1 MKKTCKSIFR
11 RTLSFM
17 VTAAMCLSL
26 LPAAA
31 FAADGESTGEA
42 ADSIVQVDTTPEVP
56 AEQQTEPSEN
66 GEEPSEP
73 EPAEGEGETEDE
85 TQQPEPSEVEEQPSE
100 PETTEGEGEEDKT
113 QTSQPEETPSDD
125 EEKEEPADHV
135 HNEDGW
141 SCAWSECI
149 HEHGPECYVPGEDG
163 GEDVLNCAHVCGE
176 ECLANTEGF
185 WICTEPEEEPPVYAT
200 VEELEAAFEAVS
212 ETDDVDEAI
221 AAIDE
226 YLRIFDL
233 LSPEDQEANAEA
245 KEAALAYRQTLAD
258 AKEAEENGE
267 DCTDPEINALG
278 NTSSNQ
284 TVYFKTV
291 RVYNVNTY
299 EEFTFDVG
307 TNFPVHMS
315 NESYN
320 SVSWT
325 IPELSKFLAKSS
337 LYSGYTYTM
346 AQSWNSPNL
355 YGVYSSGFTAQTGGQ
370 NYHQPGSTAEVV
382 MNHPQNKTIIYYVTK
397 FTPGSSGTGGNKD
410 EDFTYGDGKYSLSAT
425 VKYHSNYPD
434 GTDYVVTQNI
444 KLNMWTPNPPWNV
457 LDFPFKSY
465 SACKFGGYATKDS
478 EETWY
483 TNSTCTEKQ
492 DSTLVV
498 TKNGDII
505 HLYAGWK
512 TEEGEKKDPVK
523 LTYMDRNEQYG
534 KTESY
539 VPGTDVLISDCT
551 KTYANHT
558 FEGWDTDPSADE
570 VVYNKGDSFTIEKD
584 TILYAVWKSIA
595 SNPGTQSGNFT
606 VKKSFSGLDTGVAV
620 PNVTLSYEAYRTK
633 DDIMVGTKETGNVVL
648 TLNGN
653 EYTGTITPTVWNMGN
668 ISNAERPHYKNI
680 VVITEDLDSAKVNGY
695 IWKSFEARYPADG
708 TNVGNNSVKFTI
720 DGATFGKTLSVKN
733 SYTKDTPK
741 TREIPV
747 TPTVVFRVNGNNAEQ
762 LTWEQIPEN
771 YTLKL
776 TYTDQDG
783 PQEKIFT
790 LSDVGVKKD
799 LDSSDCPRVEW
810 PLFKVKIADV
820 KGTTIPMAVTQSAY
834 LIGDNDNIIYEETYT
849 TDGGR
854 NPDASGTINVSQI
867 SYSLSA
873 TTTNFY
879 KLSNPKLAGIEKELV
894 GVTVNGETADVNKLS
909 VTKDDV
915 VVLRYK
921 ITVTGDEGAKYTV
934 EDEGAALGNGSSWSG
949 TLDSSKKA
957 EIFVT
962 KTVTATEAGTLTV
975 TNTAYVKPGEGTDPV
990 DPNDPD
996 KGHPSEEVE
1005 IDIPVKEPNPKLTGI
1020 TKRLVLPEGLIT
1032 VKRGESVELVYEI
1045 SVTGEKGAKYEVS
1058 DPEAGDTTWKGTIDE
1073 SGKAVI
1079 TVSKTITPTDE
1090 QKGTITV
1097 KNTAY
1102 VKPDGDGTDPIKP
1115 GDPDPDKDPTDP
1127 EKGYPSNEV
1136 ETEITIIEPNP
1147 KLKSIVKKLVT
1158 PEPITVRV
1166 GENVT
1171 LEYTIT
1177 ITGDEGAE
1185 YKVTDDGAELKD
1197 GSSWDGKLGESGEA
1211 VITVTKTVTPTEAGT
1226 MTVENTAFVKPG
1238 EGTDP
1243 IKPVDPE
1250 NPDEPV
1256 EPEPSNT
1263 VTTDITVT
1271 DGREITITWLRNY
1284 SRDDETIIKRDQRV
1298 PANITSDEIGAR
1310 YPGEDQIPNREGYE
1324 FIGWGERVTDELGN
1338 ITIRAQWRYV
1348 GPSGPTTP
1356 TGPTDPTPGDSDT
1369 DDDSDPDPDPDP
1381 TPVRRV
1387 TVNVPDA
1394 PTPLAEIGETPVP
1407 LASNPSDLIDIFDDD
1422 VPLAGGV
1429 GTGNNDALW
1438 YLLAALSLAGL
1449 GIMKLLEK
1457 KNTTK

>member
-1 MKKTCKSIFR
+1 M
-11 RTLSFM
+11 
-17 VTAAMCLSL
+17 
-26 LPAAA
+26 
-31 FAADGESTGEA
+31 
-42 ADSIVQVDTTPEVP
+42 
-56 AEQQTEPSEN
+56 EP
-66 GEEPSEP
+66 
-73 EPAEGEGETEDE
+73 
-85 TQQPEPSEVEEQPSE
+85 
-100 PETTEGEGEEDKT
+100 
-113 QTSQPEETPSDD
+113 
-125 EEKEEPADHV
+125 
-135 HNEDGW
+135 
-141 SCAWSECI
+141 
-149 HEHGPECYVPGEDG
+149 
-163 GEDVLNCAHVCGE
+163 
-176 ECLANTEGF
+176 
-185 WICTEPEEEPPVYAT
+185 
-200 VEELEAAFEAVS
+200 
-212 ETDDVDEAI
+212 
-221 AAIDE
+221 
-226 YLRIFDL
+226 
-233 LSPEDQEANAEA
+233 
-245 KEAALAYRQTLAD
+245 
-258 AKEAEENGE
+258 
-267 DCTDPEINALG
+267 
-278 NTSSNQ
+278 
-284 TVYFKTV
+284 
-291 RVYNVNTY
+291 
-299 EEFTFDVG
+299 
-307 TNFPVHMS
+307 
-315 NESYN
+315 
-320 SVSWT
+320 
-325 IPELSKFLAKSS
+325 
-337 LYSGYTYTM
+337 
-346 AQSWNSPNL
+346 
-355 YGVYSSGFTAQTGGQ
+355 
-370 NYHQPGSTAEVV
+370 
-382 MNHPQNKTIIYYVTK
+382 
-397 FTPGSSGTGGNKD
+397 
-410 EDFTYGDGKYSLSAT
+410 
-425 VKYHSNYPD
+425 
-434 GTDYVVTQNI
+434 
-444 KLNMWTPNPPWNV
+444 
-457 LDFPFKSY
+457 
-465 SACKFGGYATKDS
+465 
-478 EETWY
+478 
-483 TNSTCTEKQ
+483 
-492 DSTLVV
+492 
-498 TKNGDII
+498 
-505 HLYAGWK
+505 
-512 TEEGEKKDPVK
+512 
-523 LTYMDRNEQYG
+523 
-534 KTESY
+534 
-539 VPGTDVLISDCT
+539 
-551 KTYANHT
+551 
-558 FEGWDTDPSADE
+558 
-570 VVYNKGDSFTIEKD
+570 
-584 TILYAVWKSIA
+584 
-595 SNPGTQSGNFT
+595 
-606 VKKSFSGLDTGVAV
+606 
-620 PNVTLSYEAYRTK
+620 
-633 DDIMVGTKETGNVVL
+633 
-648 TLNGN
+648 
-653 EYTGTITPTVWNMGN
+653 
-668 ISNAERPHYKNI
+668 
-680 VVITEDLDSAKVNGY
+680 
-695 IWKSFEARYPADG
+695 
-708 TNVGNNSVKFTI
+708 
-720 DGATFGKTLSVKN
+720 
-733 SYTKDTPK
+733 
-741 TREIPV
+741 
-747 TPTVVFRVNGNNAEQ
+747 
-762 LTWEQIPEN
+762 
-771 YTLKL
+771 
-776 TYTDQDG
+776 
-783 PQEKIFT
+783 
-790 LSDVGVKKD
+790 
-799 LDSSDCPRVEW
+799 
-810 PLFKVKIADV
+810 
-820 KGTTIPMAVTQSAY
+820 
-834 LIGDNDNIIYEETYT
+834 
-849 TDGGR
+849 
-854 NPDASGTINVSQI
+854 
-867 SYSLSA
+867 
-873 TTTNFY
+873 
-879 KLSNPKLAGIEKELV
+879 NPKLAGIEKELV
-894 GVTVNGETADVNKLS
+894 GATVNGETADINKLS
-909 VTKDDV
+909 VTKGDV

-934 EDEGAALGNGSSWSG
+934 EDEGAVLENGSSWSG

-962 KTVTATEAGTLTV
+962 KTVTAAEAGTLTV

-1020 TKRLVLPEGLIT
+1020 TKRLVSPEGLIT

-1045 SVTGEKGAKYEVS
+1045 TVTGEKGAKYEVS

-1079 TVSKTITPTDE
+1079 TVSKTITPTEE

-1369 DDDSDPDPDPDP
+1369 DDDSDPDPDP

-1449 GIMKLLEK
+1449 GLVKLLEK

>member
-42 ADSIVQVDTTPEVP
+42 ADSIVQVDTTPEVS
-56 AEQQTEPSEN
+56 AEQQTDPSED

-85 TQQPEPSEVEEQPSE
+85 TQQPEPSEAEEQPSE
-100 PETTEGEGEEDKT
+100 PETTESEGEEDET

-185 WICTEPEEEPPVYAT
+185 WICTEPEEDPPVYAT

-212 ETDDVDEAI
+212 ETDDVDEAL

-245 KEAALAYRQTLAD
+245 KEAALAYQETLKGSLEGIPDPDVETLALIS
-258 AKEAEENGE
+258 G
-267 DCTDPEINALG
+267 
-278 NTSSNQ
+278 
-284 TVYFKTV
+284 
-291 RVYNVNTY
+291 
-299 EEFTFDVG
+299 EEFTVKVVKVVNGNEVDNVTLTTKCLQRTGHSGYNHSTNLRDLANSSGFSGYKGYNWSKYTTVPSTYTEGLAPNNNYASVHYNITGSAPYKANETLFLFFENTPTYTVTVEYIYENG
-307 TNFPVHMS
+307 TTAAPTQTKS
-315 NESYN
+315 GTSGTPY
-320 SVSWT
+320 SWT
-325 IPELSKFLAKSS
+325 SPTI
-337 LYSGYTYTM
+337 SGYTPDKSTVSGTITKDETITVTYKQNNYTYQLTWDYDGGKVGNDSSRTKTETTQKSTHTFYED
-346 AQSWNSPNL
+346 APD
-355 YGVYSSGFTAQTGGQ
+355 YGNPKPTKDGYRFAGWDYTGNGTFTVSNGQINMTGILNGTVSGTLKAKWELIPKPDIQVTKTVDGSSEVK
-370 NYHQPGSTAEVV
+370 PGS
-382 MNHPQNKTIIYYVTK
+382 NVT
-397 FTPGSSGTGGNKD
+397 FNI
-410 EDFTYGDGKYSLSAT
+410 T
-425 VKYHSNYPD
+425 VKN
-434 GTDYVVTQNI
+434 
-444 KLNMWTPNPPWNV
+444 
-457 LDFPFKSY
+457 
-465 SACKFGGYATKDS
+465 
-478 EETWY
+478 
-483 TNSTCTEKQ
+483 
-492 DSTLVV
+492 
-498 TKNGDII
+498 
-505 HLYAGWK
+505 
-512 TEEGEKKDPVK
+512 
-523 LTYMDRNEQYG
+523 
-534 KTESY
+534 
-539 VPGTDVLISDCT
+539 
-551 KTYANHT
+551 
-558 FEGWDTDPSADE
+558 
-570 VVYNKGDSFTIEKD
+570 
-584 TILYAVWKSIA
+584 
-595 SNPGTQSGNFT
+595 
-606 VKKSFSGLDTGVAV
+606 TG
-620 PNVTLSYEAYRTK
+620 NVTLSNITVTDTLPGSMSYVSSTPEGNHVRQTVRWTISSLAVNETKDFQITAKVAENANGSLINNVSAVTGTTK
-633 DDIMVGTKETGNVVL
+633 DDGSAIVTVEKPNPKLTGIEKELVGATVNGETADINKLSVAKGDVVVL
-648 TLNGN
+648 RYKITVTGDEGAKYTVEDEGAALENGSSWS
-653 EYTGTITPTVWNMGN
+653 GT
-668 ISNAERPHYKNI
+668 
-680 VVITEDLDSAKVNGY
+680 
-695 IWKSFEARYPADG
+695 
-708 TNVGNNSVKFTI
+708 
-720 DGATFGKTLSVKN
+720 
-733 SYTKDTPK
+733 
-741 TREIPV
+741 
-747 TPTVVFRVNGNNAEQ
+747 
-762 LTWEQIPEN
+762 
-771 YTLKL
+771 
-776 TYTDQDG
+776 
-783 PQEKIFT
+783 
-790 LSDVGVKKD
+790 
-799 LDSSDCPRVEW
+799 LDSSKKAEIFVTKTVTATETGTLTVTNTAYVKPGEGTGPIDPNDPEEGHPSDKVET
-810 PLFKVKIADV
+810 D
-820 KGTTIPMAVTQSAY
+820 IPV
-834 LIGDNDNIIYEETYT
+834 E
-849 TDGGR
+849 
-854 NPDASGTINVSQI
+854 P
-867 SYSLSA
+867 
-873 TTTNFY
+873 
-879 KLSNPKLAGIEKELV
+879 NPKLAGIEKELV

-909 VTKDDV
+909 VTKGDV

-921 ITVTGDEGAKYTV
+921 ITVTGDEGAEYTV
-934 EDEGAALGNGSSWSG
+934 EDEGAALENGSSWSG

-1045 SVTGEKGAKYEVS
+1045 TVTGEKGAKYEVS

-1079 TVSKTITPTDE
+1079 TVSKTITPTEE

-1422 VPLAGGV
+1422 VPLAGGAQ
-1429 GTGNNDALW
+1429 TGNNDALW

-1449 GIMKLLEK
+1449 GIVKLLEK